1 MPITR
6 LLQIIAA
13 VCGVI
18 ALTFGM
24 GTYTHTNLINIHM
37 LFGLLVSLVLL
48 VQAIL
53 ATATSGLRR
62 LGIIGIVYALIVPIF
77 GVTQQMILVGD
88 LHWLVEAAH
97 LFVGVGAI
105 TLVGTIAARF
115 VLIKKQTETETVA
128 SGDTVRQ
135 VRSV

>member
-1 MPITR
+1 MPFPR

-18 ALTFGM
+18 ALTLGI
-24 GTYTHTNLINIHM
+24 GTYTHADLITVHM
-37 LFGLLVSLVLL
+37 LFGILVALALL

-53 ATATSGLRR
+53 AAATSGLRR
-62 LGIIGIVYALIVPIF
+62 LGIISIVYAVIVPIF

-88 LHWLVEAAH
+88 WHWLVEAAH

-105 TLVGTIAARF
+105 TLVGTLSARLLRLHKQAA
-115 VLIKKQTETETVA
+115 VA
-128 SGDTVRQ
+128 SATSSDPAPEAR
-135 VRSV
+135 